1 MPHPSPTTETLECLR
16 QLIGFDS
23 TSRNSNLELIDWAEA
38 RLSAH
43 GATIRRSYN
52 RERTKANLFASF
64 GEGPGGV
71 VLSGHTDVVPVDGQ
85 NWSTDPFKADIRDG
99 RLYGRGACDMKGF
112 IGVVLG
118 HAQALS
124 KARLDAP
131 IHVALSYDEEV
142 GCLGIPGLLTDLADA
157 GIRPDGCIVGEPTS
171 MRPVTAHKGGRVYR
185 CCVRGQAAHSSLTP
199 QGLNAIEYAARVITF
214 IQDLSWR
221 EEENG
226 LRVEGLDVPYS
237 TISTNLITGGNGKNI
252 IPAECEFFFDYRY
265 VPGVAPDA
273 FIDSI
278 RAYVAQHVEPRM
290 KLRHPQ
296 AGVEFEMTGDVPALS
311 EDESSR
317 IAQLSKSLL
326 RPQPSAKVSYG
337 TEAGFFQRTG
347 IPSIVC
353 GPGSIEQAHRAD
365 EYVSLE
371 QLAECEGFLDRLVA
385 RMGAMPA
392 TVQR

>member
-1 MPHPSPTTETLECLR
+1 MPHLSPTTETLECLR

-38 RLSAH
+38 HLSAQ

-64 GEGPGGV
+64 GEGLGGV

-85 NWSTDPFKADIRDG
+85 NWSTDPFKVDIRDG
-99 RLYGRGACDMKGF
+99 LLYGRGACDMKGF
-112 IGVVLG
+112 IGVVLAR
-118 HAQALS
+118 AQAFS
-124 KARLDAP
+124 RARLDAP

-142 GCLGIPGLLTDLADA
+142 GCLGIPGLLTDLATA

-226 LRVEGLDVPYS
+226 PRVEGLDVPYS
-237 TISTNLITGGNGKNI
+237 TISTNLISGGNGRNI
-252 IPAECEFFFDYRY
+252 IP
-265 VPGVAPDA
+265 
-273 FIDSI
+273 
-278 RAYVAQHVEPRM
+278 
-290 KLRHPQ
+290 
-296 AGVEFEMTGDVPALS
+296 
-311 EDESSR
+311 
-317 IAQLSKSLL
+317 
-326 RPQPSAKVSYG
+326 
-337 TEAGFFQRTG
+337 
-347 IPSIVC
+347 
-353 GPGSIEQAHRAD
+353 
-365 EYVSLE
+365 
-371 QLAECEGFLDRLVA
+371 AECEGFLDRLVA
-385 RMGAMPA
+385 RMGAMQA
-392 TVQR
+392 A

>member
-1 MPHPSPTTETLECLR
+1 MSIPSPSAETLDCLR
-16 QLIGFDS
+16 QLIGFDT

-38 RLSAH
+38 RLSAQ
-43 GATIRRSYN
+43 GARIRRSYN
-52 RERTKANLFASF
+52 RERTKANLFATF
-64 GEGPGGV
+64 GEGAGGV

-99 RLYGRGACDMKGF
+99 LLYGRGACDMKGF
-112 IGVVLG
+112 IGVVL
-118 HAQALS
+118 ARAPLLA

-142 GCLGIPGLLTDLADA
+142 GCLGIPGLLTDLSAA

-185 CCVRGQAAHSSLTP
+185 CCVRGRAAHSSLTP
-199 QGLNAIEYAARVITF
+199 QGVNAIEYAARVITF

-221 EEENG
+221 EEEQG

-237 TISTNLITGGNGKNI
+237 TISTNLVTGGNGKNI

-278 RAYVAQHVEPRM
+278 RAYVAEHVEPRM
-290 KLRHPQ
+290 KRRHPQ
-296 AGVEFEMTGDVPALS
+296 AGVELEMTSDVPSLN
-311 EDESSR
+311 EDEANTITR
-317 IAQLSKSLL
+317 LAKSLL

-337 TEAGFFQRTG
+337 TEAGFFQRMG

-365 EYVSLE
+365 EYVALE
-371 QLAECEGFLDRLVA
+371 QLAQCEEFLDRLVA
-385 RMGAMPA
+385 RMGATQA
-392 TVQR
+392 A